1 MMGFSIES
9 FFEELNEIL
18 AKDQKAA
25 KTLKE
30 LKSLVTWEEGYARQC
45 GVIKAKE
52 SE

>member
-1 MMGFSIES
+1 MGFSIEA

-30 LKSLVTWEEGYARQC
+30 LKSFVAWEENYACQC
-45 GVIKAKE
+45 GIIKTKE